1 MFLRG
6 EAVVM
11 DALYLRGQ
19 PLFLWLVG
27 LLALSGGLVHRPL
40 LHGEA
45 LQPHA
50 LCETLHQQRR
60 RKKGKNT
67 SVCFIF
73 RFFEAYL

>member
-1 MFLRG
+1 
-6 EAVVM
+6 M

-19 PLFLWLVG
+19 LLFLWLVG
-27 LLALSGGLVHRPL
+27 LLALSGGLIHRPL

-60 RKKGKNT
+60 GEKKGKNT

-73 RFFEAYL
+73 RFFVAYL